1 MLSFKLTLL
10 EPFKHSPKNPLRI
23 YLTEIRSGESL
34 GQVK

>member
-10 EPFKHSPKNPLRI
+10 EPFKRRSKNRLRL